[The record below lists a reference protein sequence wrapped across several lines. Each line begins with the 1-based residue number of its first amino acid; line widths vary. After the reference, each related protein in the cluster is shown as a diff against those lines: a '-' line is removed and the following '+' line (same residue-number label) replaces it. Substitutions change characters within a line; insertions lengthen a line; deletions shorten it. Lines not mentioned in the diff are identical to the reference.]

1 MASYHEQNESG
12 RIRIGRGVVE
22 SVCARIIDDFQGRIL
37 VSNSRGRLKQNTGS
51 SAEAET
57 GFARARL
64 RDGKLDIKLYLIVQ
78 FGTSMNE
85 AARVL
90 SYRIKEEFPIQTG
103 IEIGLITMVFV
114 GTISE
119 KLSKRN
125 VVFVDDG
132 ELRNITKDQ

>member
-1 MASYHEQNESG
+1 MASYHEQNERG

-37 VSNSRGRLKQNTGS
+37 VSNSRGRLKHNTGS

-90 SYRIKEEFPIQTG
+90 SYRIKEEFPVQTG
-103 IEIGLITMVFV
+103 IEIGLITLVFV

-132 ELRNITKDQ
+132 ELRNITKD